1 MEVDIIKFENPE
13 YLYALLLLPA
23 MLLLFLASNYMRRL
37 SISRFGDKALISLL
51 MPKRSGTRNW
61 VKFVFFSLAL
71 VFLIVGIANP
81 QTGSKLEEVKREGI
95 DLFIALDVSKS
106 MLAEDIVPNRLERA
120 KQAISRLIDKLQG
133 DRIGIIVFAGKA
145 YTQLPITTDYAA
157 ARLFLSTIN
166 TDVVPVQGTA
176 IGEAINLAMDSFDNE
191 SKGSKAIIIIS
202 DGEDHEDDP
211 VSAAKNAADKGIT
224 IYTIGMGLSEGVPIP
239 VYNSYG
245 KRTGFHMDSN
255 GKSVVTRLDELTLQ
269 QVAEAGNGA
278 YTRANNMRSGLN
290 FIFDEINQLDKTEID
305 AKMFTDYESR
315 FQFFLVLAILM
326 LLIEMGIASAKRTW
340 ESRINLFGKK
350 EDIS

>member
-1 MEVDIIKFENPE
+1 MEMDIIKFENPD
-13 YLYALLLLPA
+13 YLYAFVLLPVI
-23 MLLLFLASNYMRRL
+23 LLLFLASNYLR
-37 SISRFGDKALISLL
+37 SKAISRFGDKALIGLL
-51 MPKRSGTRNW
+51 MPKYSGTRNW
-61 VKFVFFSLAL
+61 VKFVFLSLAL
-71 VFLIVGIANP
+71 SFLILGMANP
-81 QTGSKLEEVKREGI
+81 QTGSRLEEVKREGI

-106 MLAEDIVPNRLERA
+106 MLAEDIVPNRLERS

-176 IGEAINLAMDSFDNE
+176 IGEAINLAMDSFDE
-191 SKGSKAIIIIS
+191 SKGSKAIVIIS

-211 VSAAKNAADKGIT
+211 VAAAKIAASKGIH
-224 IYTIGMGLSEGVPIP
+224 IYTIGMGLAEGAPIP
-239 VYNSYG
+239 VYNQYG
-245 KRTGFHMDSN
+245 KRTGFHTDN
-255 GKSVVTRLDELTLQ
+255 DGKSVVTRLDELTLQ
-269 QVAEAGNGA
+269 QIAEAGNGA

-290 FIFDEINQLDKTEID
+290 YIFGEINALDKTEID

-315 FQFFLVLAILM
+315 FQIFLALALMM
-326 LLIEMGIASAKRTW
+326 LLIEMLIASAKRSW

-350 EDIS
+350 EGIS

>member
-1 MEVDIIKFENPE
+1 MEMNIIKFENPDF
-13 YLYALLLLPA
+13 LYGLLLLPVL
-23 MLLLFLASNYMRRL
+23 LLLFLASNYMR
-37 SISRFGDKALISLL
+37 SKAISRFGDKALLGML
-51 MPKRSGTRNW
+51 MPKRSGSRNW
-61 VKFVFFSLAL
+61 VKFILFSLAL
-71 VFLIVGIANP
+71 SFLVIGIANP

-176 IGEAINLAMDSFDNE
+176 IGEAINLAMNSFDSD

-211 VSAAKNAADKGIT
+211 VAAAKKAADEGIY
-224 IYTIGMGLSEGVPIP
+224 IYTIGMGLAEGAPIP
-239 VYNSYG
+239 VYNKYG
-245 KRTGFHMDSN
+245 KRTGFHMDN
-255 GKSVVTRLDELTLQ
+255 DEKSVVTRLDELTLQ
-269 QVAEAGNGA
+269 QIAEAGNGA

-290 FIFDEINQLDKTEID
+290 YIFGEINTLDKTEID
-305 AKMFTDYESR
+305 AKMFTDYENR
-315 FQFFLVLAILM
+315 FQIFLALALIV
-326 LLIEMGIASAKRTW
+326 LLIEMGIASAKRSW
-340 ESRINLFGKK
+340 ESRVNLFGRK